1 MFYLHKY
8 ISLKY
13 AFWLLLHILE
23 EQHYREYASE
33 KFKFGSNQFAPQK
46 QISMIILIIT
56 RKTGITSQF
65 FFFFFFSKKDTS
77 NLKYCTRNSFQQKN
91 RMRIIY
97 PDWILG
103 L

>member
-1 MFYLHKY
+1 MVHLLNIFLNIINLQYCMFYLHKH

-13 AFWLLLHILE
+13 AFWLLLRFLE
-23 EQHYREYASE
+23 EQHYREHASE

-65 FFFFFFSKKDTS
+65 FFFLRRYF
-77 NLKYCTRNSFQQKN
+77 
-91 RMRIIY
+91 
-97 PDWILG
+97 
-103 L
+103 

>member
-23 EQHYREYASE
+23 EQQYREYASE

-65 FFFFFFSKKDTS
+65 FFFFKDIS
-77 NLKYCTRNSFQQKN
+77 NLKYSTRNSFQQKN
-91 RMRIIY
+91 RMRINY
-97 PDWILG
+97 PEWILG